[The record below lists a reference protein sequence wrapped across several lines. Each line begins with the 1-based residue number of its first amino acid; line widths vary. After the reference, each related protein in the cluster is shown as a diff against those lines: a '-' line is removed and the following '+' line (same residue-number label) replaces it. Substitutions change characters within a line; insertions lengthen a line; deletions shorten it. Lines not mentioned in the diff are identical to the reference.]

1 MGDRAEHPMRPV
13 ANRLKNG
20 VLGGDPASA
29 PRCGART
36 RAGTPCRGPAVRGRL
51 RCRLHGGRSTGPRTA
66 EGRERCRA
74 ARWRHGGRSA
84 EAVALARGVAALL
97 RGARALI
104 DRATGSG

>member
-20 VLGGDPASA
+20 VLGGDPGSA

-104 DRATGSG
+104 ARATGSG

>member
-1 MGDRAEHPMRPV
+1 MSDRTEDPMRPV

-51 RCRLHGGRSTGPRTA
+51 RCRMHGGRSTGPRTA
-66 EGRERCRA
+66 AGRERCRA

-97 RGARALI
+97 REAKVLI
-104 DRATGSG
+104 ARATGSG